1 MSNHNLMMSLAGIS
15 AGLGRAPKR
24 KLTGAAKDLHHIR
37 KLPESL
43 RDVARSRYEAIIAR
57 MKAQREAEMGEFYK
71 LFPEVMPFEA
81 KKADKIV
88 SAFLIGQPAAISNVD
103 TDGVSLRVN
112 GETVAA
118 RKSLND
124 RFITVCPGAFGTDK
138 PSRYVANSAL
148 RFLGTGVRVNDI
160 LRESG
165 DGQGYAFIAAASSG
179 SRGGRVLFD
188 NPNACFRVE
197 VNKTIRNRAMA
208 TAYGPNAE
216 YGMQEE
222 MGPRQ
227 EYDTE
232 AAKAYYAAQPGR
244 KAKSSRPMGK
254 KKKARLQKKAAGRR
268 GQYAYSRDSKYY
280 ATPKKK

>member
-43 RDVARSRYEAIIAR
+43 RDVARSRYEAINAR
-57 MKAQREAEMGEFYK
+57 LKAQREAEMSEFYK
-71 LFPEVMPFEA
+71 LFPETMPFEA

-148 RFLGTGVRVNDI
+148 RFLGTGVRVNDF

-208 TAYGPNAE
+208 TAYGVD
-216 YGMQEE
+216 Q
-222 MGPRQ
+222 MGPIQQ
-227 EYDTE
+227 ESRAGIDEMATE
-232 AAKAYYAAQPGR
+232 EEAFDSRRYEGRTYGPGKYMRTSKKRLAAAKRAATRARNGGKKR
-244 KAKSSRPMGK
+244 GK
-254 KKKARLQKKAAGRR
+254 KK
-268 GQYAYSRDSKYY
+268 
-280 ATPKKK
+280 